1 MKEKFA
7 KFFFKVTQ
15 NSQTNI
21 QTEALESNAEKVQT
35 KVVTVEDVQN
45 FFNELNE
52 DRK

>member
-7 KFFFKVTQ
+7 KFFFEVTQ
-15 NSQTNI
+15 GSQTNSRTVDLDGN
-21 QTEALESNAEKVQT
+21 TEKLKT

-45 FFNELNE
+45 FFTELNE